1 MLELD
6 ISRDEL
12 HQILQRFNGM
22 HPENDRWASRFF
34 HLNVK
39 TLSHD
44 KTTIPPEP
52 ATCAGLS
59 LVPLFLL
66 GFTLGQPFTGLALF
80 WQFSCTTSA
89 RHFVR
94 IR

>member
-1 MLELD
+1 MAC
-6 ISRDEL
+6 IQKTTAR
-12 HQILQRFNGM
+12 
-22 HPENDRWASRFF
+22 ASRFF

-52 ATCAGLS
+52 ATGAGLS

-80 WQFSCTTSA
+80 GSSAARQAPDTSSA
-89 RHFVR
+89 SGK
-94 IR
+94 